1 MKFHTTYSQ
10 GLNMSTDDVMGT
22 RIARESDSRNVSSES
37 KRKRG
42 GEPVETGDVLRK
54 AIQYDN
60 EQLNCIAD

>member
-22 RIARESDSRNVSSES
+22 RIARESDSRNVSSGF
-37 KRKRG
+37 KRKRE
-42 GEPVETGDVLRK
+42 GESVETGDVVHN

-60 EQLNCIAD
+60 EQLNYIAD